1 METAFSRVSQLAA
14 KAIAVRFLVQHL
26 LHNWFHTARAS
37 NLPTFPVL
45 ENTLFPRN
53 QWFGIMSN
61 MANNS
66 CSLQEKFKEK
76 GNFAFLLFVHGKHFP
91 WAQSLVC
98 LWMHSWYRVRI
109 PLMHCKIF
117 QSKPGMWILCWQQIK
132 VYSPKYHLASE
143 TYVKVRAAPS
153 ILQVV
158 VVTQGLSV
166 YFGKTLKSGLAQ
178 RCVENCSVTVS
189 PTSSQVFTSLSDF
202 VSLLLLSVCPLL
214 CDSCSHCITSS
225 AFCTSQL

>member
-1 METAFSRVSQLAA
+1 M
-14 KAIAVRFLVQHL
+14 
-26 LHNWFHTARAS
+26 
-37 NLPTFPVL
+37 
-45 ENTLFPRN
+45 
-53 QWFGIMSN
+53 
-61 MANNS
+61 
-66 CSLQEKFKEK
+66 
-76 GNFAFLLFVHGKHFP
+76 LFVHGKHFP
-91 WAQSLVC
+91 WAQSLVS
-98 LWMHSWYRVRI
+98 LVDAFMVLRENPSDALQDI
-109 PLMHCKIF
+109 
-117 QSKPGMWILCWQQIK
+117 SIK
-132 VYSPKYHLASE
+132 TRNVNLVLAADKSLSPKYHLASE

-225 AFCTSQL
+225 ALCRSQL

>member
-1 METAFSRVSQLAA
+1 MGSVTSLLVDAFMVSRENPSDALQDISIKTRNVNLVLAA
-14 KAIAVRFLVQHL
+14 DK
-26 LHNWFHTARAS
+26 S
-37 NLPTFPVL
+37 
-45 ENTLFPRN
+45 LF
-53 QWFGIMSN
+53 S
-61 MANNS
+61 
-66 CSLQEKFKEK
+66 
-76 GNFAFLLFVHGKHFP
+76 
-91 WAQSLVC
+91 
-98 LWMHSWYRVRI
+98 
-109 PLMHCKIF
+109 KI
-117 QSKPGMWILCWQQIK
+117 
-132 VYSPKYHLASE
+132 SPE